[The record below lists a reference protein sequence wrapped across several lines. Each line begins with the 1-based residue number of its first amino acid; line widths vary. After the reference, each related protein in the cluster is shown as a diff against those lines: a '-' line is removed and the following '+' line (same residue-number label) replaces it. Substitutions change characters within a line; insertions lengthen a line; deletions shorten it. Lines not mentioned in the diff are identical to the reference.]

1 MGLTISIHSCPRR
14 LSIEGVPGDDQEA
27 VPSLARG
34 RRIRLRRFHGL
45 KAREPIKVSEPQT
58 PPPLRPRFQKTI
70 AGAGI
75 VEARLENIPI
85 GAAVPGVVWEVNVKV
100 KDRVKK
106 GDQLFKIDDR
116 DIRAELAVREANLAS
131 AIASFKRLEA
141 APQVGD
147 IATAEA
153 AVEEARAKVNDTE
166 AASARTERLYN
177 RQMGTAS
184 DYDKDRFAFQSA
196 KASLSKAMADLN
208 RIKITWE
215 ADKLVA
221 KAAVAMADSQLQS
234 TKIQLDRLIV
244 RALADGEILQVN
256 VRPGQYAVSLFNQA
270 LVVIGDSNRLH
281 VRVDIDENDVPLF
294 NPKSKAIARLRG
306 RPGISFELT
315 PFKIEP
321 YIIPK
326 KSLTG
331 DNSERVDTRV
341 LQVVYALP
349 ENRPIPLYIGQQMD
363 AYIEAVEPEGVSLD
377 TDYNDSGPF
386 EKGKAPADS
395 HNSDEKTGKTLDP
408 GLDRPKS

>member
-1 MGLTISIHSCPRR
+1 MLRKLVLPLVAMSGFGFAVYTIY
-14 LSIEGVPGDDQEA
+14 
-27 VPSLARG
+27 
-34 RRIRLRRFHGL
+34 
-45 KAREPIKVSEPQT
+45 AREPIKVSEPLT
-58 PPPLRPRFQKTI
+58 PPPTQSKYRKFI

-116 DIRAELAVREANLAS
+116 DIKAELAVREANLAS
-131 AIASFKRLEA
+131 AIASYRRLEA
-141 APQVGD
+141 APNSGD

-166 AASARTERLYN
+166 AASARTERLYQ

-184 DYDKDRFAFQSA
+184 DYDKDRFAFQAA
-196 KASLSKAMADLN
+196 KAGLGKAMADLN
-208 RIKITWE
+208 RLKVTWE
-215 ADKLVA
+215 ADKQVA

-234 TKIQLDRLIV
+234 TKINLDRLVV

-256 VRPGQYAVSLFNQA
+256 VRPGQYAQSLFNQA
-270 LVVIGDSNRLH
+270 LIVLGDSQRLH

-294 NPKSKAIARLRG
+294 NAKSRAIATLKG
-306 RPGISFELT
+306 RPSVAFEDLQV
-315 PFKIEP
+315 FKVEP

-349 ENRPIPLYIGQQMD
+349 DKTPVPLYIGQQMD

-377 TDYNDSGPF
+377 TDLRRLNPF
-386 EKGKAPADS
+386 EKKQDGA
-395 HNSDEKTGKTLDP
+395 EKVKET
-408 GLDRPKS
+408 PKPVS